1 MISHL
6 DRKLLRDLRR
16 MKGQTISVAMV
27 MACGLAMLV
36 MARSLIH
43 SLESTRQ
50 EYYETHR
57 FSQVFAHFKRAPL
70 SVMERVSALPGVA
83 ATLPGISVQVTLD
96 IDGLDE
102 PASGTVRSVPDFD
115 PPLLNRLFLRAGEW
129 LKPGGPG
136 EVLVG
141 EAFANA
147 NLIRPGHYIRMVLN
161 GRLQK
166 FRVAGIVLSPE

>member
-115 PPLLNRLFLRAGEW
+115 PPC
-129 LKPGGPG
+129 
-136 EVLVG
+136 
-141 EAFANA
+141 
-147 NLIRPGHYIRMVLN
+147 
-161 GRLQK
+161 
-166 FRVAGIVLSPE
+166 